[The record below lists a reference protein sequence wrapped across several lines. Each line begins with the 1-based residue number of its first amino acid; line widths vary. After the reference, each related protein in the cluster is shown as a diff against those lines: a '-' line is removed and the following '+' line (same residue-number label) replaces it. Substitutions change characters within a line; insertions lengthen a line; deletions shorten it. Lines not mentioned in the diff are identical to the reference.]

1 MDEPFQTVDNLMKT
15 QFVCNLETRSLS
27 FVDVD
32 CNVRHSL
39 SAGGPPS
46 ASLLLWGLPWTRFS
60 RRSLVPSVPINF
72 ALKSLSTDCLPSP
85 LGSSACG
92 VSASQ

>member
-32 CNVRHSL
+32 CKVRHSL

-46 ASLLLWGLPWTRFS
+46 ASLRLWGLGQPVIRQEC
-60 RRSLVPSVPINF
+60 R
-72 ALKSLSTDCLPSP
+72 KSLQSNLDYSKNHKDWSTLFDTCTA
-85 LGSSACG
+85 LGS
-92 VSASQ
+92 